1 MENFPTD
8 FSRTW
13 YQSVGAKIQLLALIQ
28 TFTPHIFFV
37 LFLPFKKY
45 LTIGKMKK
53 ALLQRDLNDLMVGD
67 TFDLTMRYARLLAV
81 IFICFIYSSGMPFLL
96 PIVTFTLFTLYI
108 TDKYLSIVVIFKN

>member
-1 MENFPTD
+1 MVSKRRGENSALSFDSNFYPPY
-8 FSRTW
+8 FFCFIFAF
-13 YQSVGAKIQLLALIQ
+13 QKI
-28 TFTPHIFFV
+28 FDNW
-37 LFLPFKKY
+37 KDE
-45 LTIGKMKK
+45 K